1 MDYLPPLPKLLR
13 AEERVRKR
21 EGTEERESVGEN
33 REIGMQAFVHGRAKI
48 GESIG

>member
-1 MDYLPPLPKLLR
+1 MDYLPPCQKYLELNSQSERQRGLR
-13 AEERVRKR
+13 GE
-21 EGTEERESVGEN
+21 EN